1 MRTNDTQEVIS
12 EENYFLQRVKT
23 IVEEQEKG
31 KNVYVY
37 KFEVKHKI
45 GEILERCKQIEQT
58 SFFTSEIVQSVGRV
72 MVVRNLS
79 KFTFYVISSNDQTI
93 QLMVDTS
100 TKDPIMLEYVSKIK
114 RGDIVGYIGNPG
126 RTKTGENTVKILELT
141 VLTPCLRTIPSEYYG
156 FKDVELKYRK
166 RYLDLIM
173 NQESKNRFK
182 VRTQII
188 NFIREYLNER
198 DFLEVETP
206 MMNIIS
212 GGAAAKPFITHH
224 NELKMDLFMRVSPEL
239 YLKELVVGGFD
250 RVYELGKQFRN
261 EGIDCTH
268 NPEFTSCEFY
278 MAYADY
284 NDLMDL
290 TEDMLSDLVMRINK
304 SHKVIYH
311 NKDSA
316 VEISFTK
323 PFKRIDILDE
333 LNKHLN
339 TDFTGE
345 DFLKDT
351 TLSKLIN
358 ICDKNQI
365 IVPEPKT
372 LARVLDKL
380 IGHFIEPQ
388 CINPTFLIGHPLVM
402 SPLAKIDRNRKGI
415 TERFE
420 LFVNSKEIVNAY
432 TELNDPMDQ
441 RSRFM
446 EQAKDKAAGDEEAM
460 TLDETFINALEYGL
474 PPTGGWGIGIDR
486 LVMFL
491 TNAPSIRDV
500 IFFPAMKPDDQNSN

>member
-37 KFEVKHKI
+37 KYEVKHKI

-198 DFLEVETP
+198 D
-206 MMNIIS
+206 
-212 GGAAAKPFITHH
+212 
-224 NELKMDLFMRVSPEL
+224 
-239 YLKELVVGGFD
+239 
-250 RVYELGKQFRN
+250 
-261 EGIDCTH
+261 
-268 NPEFTSCEFY
+268 
-278 MAYADY
+278 
-284 NDLMDL
+284 
-290 TEDMLSDLVMRINK
+290 
-304 SHKVIYH
+304 
-311 NKDSA
+311 
-316 VEISFTK
+316 
-323 PFKRIDILDE
+323 
-333 LNKHLN
+333 
-339 TDFTGE
+339 
-345 DFLKDT
+345 
-351 TLSKLIN
+351 
-358 ICDKNQI
+358 
-365 IVPEPKT
+365 
-372 LARVLDKL
+372 
-380 IGHFIEPQ
+380 
-388 CINPTFLIGHPLVM
+388 
-402 SPLAKIDRNRKGI
+402 
-415 TERFE
+415 
-420 LFVNSKEIVNAY
+420 
-432 TELNDPMDQ
+432 
-441 RSRFM
+441 
-446 EQAKDKAAGDEEAM
+446 
-460 TLDETFINALEYGL
+460 
-474 PPTGGWGIGIDR
+474 
-486 LVMFL
+486 
-491 TNAPSIRDV
+491 
-500 IFFPAMKPDDQNSN
+500 